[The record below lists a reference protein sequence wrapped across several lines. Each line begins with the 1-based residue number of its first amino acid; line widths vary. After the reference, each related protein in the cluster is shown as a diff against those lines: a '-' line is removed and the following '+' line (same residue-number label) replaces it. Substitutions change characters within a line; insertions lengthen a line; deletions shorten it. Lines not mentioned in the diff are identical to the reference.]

1 MISPSERVIARIDG
15 FIGWMIFNN
24 PERNNALSFDMW
36 QAMDAILDHY
46 DSNPDVRVLVVC
58 GAGDKA
64 FSSGADISEF
74 DRVRS
79 TPQQIEHYNHTAGS
93 ASKKLVTISKPTI
106 AMIRG
111 WCMGGGLAVAL
122 ACDLRIS
129 SVKARFGIPAAKL
142 GLGYSWPGVKM
153 ILDLVG
159 PARAKEI
166 LFTGRHFT
174 ASEAQNMGLI
184 NRSVPDNELEN
195 DTRACC
201 DMIGGNAPLTIQAA
215 KGIIAEL
222 INPAGK
228 IDYTHCEELVAR
240 CSGSEDYIEG
250 RRAFL
255 EKRKPVFRG
264 K

>member
-15 FIGWMIFNN
+15 AVGWVIFNN
-24 PERNNALSFDMW
+24 PERNNALSLDMW
-36 QAMDAILDHY
+36 KAIHVILDHY
-46 DSNPDVRVLVVC
+46 GSNSDVRVIVVC

-74 DRVRS
+74 DKVRS
-79 TPQQIEHYNHTAGS
+79 TPEQVASYNSTIES
-93 ASKKLVTISKPTI
+93 ASKKLATIGKPTI

-111 WCMGGGLAVAL
+111 WCMGGGVGVAL
-122 ACDLRIS
+122 ACDLRIAAANAS
-129 SVKARFGIPAAKL
+129 FGIPAARL
-142 GLGYSWPGVKM
+142 GLSYRWPGVKM
-153 ILDLVG
+153 IIDLVG
-159 PARAKEI
+159 PACAKEI

-174 ASEAQNMGLI
+174 AAEAQNMGLI
-184 NRSVPDNELEN
+184 NRTVADNELEN
-195 DTRACC
+195 FVRSYC
-201 DMIGGNAPLTIQAA
+201 DLIGSNAPLTIQAA

-222 INPAGK
+222 VKPPEN
-228 IDYTHCEELVAR
+228 IDYAHCEELDTR
-240 CSGSEDYIEG
+240 CFGSEDYIEG